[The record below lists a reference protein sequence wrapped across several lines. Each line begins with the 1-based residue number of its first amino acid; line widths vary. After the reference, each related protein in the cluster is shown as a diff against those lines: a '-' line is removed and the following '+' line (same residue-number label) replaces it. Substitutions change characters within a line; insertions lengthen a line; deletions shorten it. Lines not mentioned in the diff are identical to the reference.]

1 MTFNYRRL
9 KAERVARK
17 ISQDEMADKL
27 GMKPWSY
34 RRRENGLIDIGADEL
49 GKIANVL
56 GIDDLSIFFDKTGT
70 NENGKEI

>member
-1 MTFNYRRL
+1 
-9 KAERVARK
+9 
-17 ISQDEMADKL
+17 
-27 GMKPWSY
+27 MKPWSY